1 MTATLI
7 GWAGAQENRDAM
19 KERPDVGALV
29 AVPSFLRGRTELV
42 TGRVVSFR
50 NDDGRTF
57 ATVRFNDS
65 RTNTK
70 EDIEFPVELVR
81 PLI

>member
-1 MTATLI
+1 M
-7 GWAGAQENRDAM
+7 Q
-19 KERPDVGALV
+19 ERPDVGALV
-29 AVPSFLRGRTELV
+29 AVPSFVRGRTQLI
-42 TGRVVSFR
+42 TGRVLSLR
-50 NDDGRTF
+50 NDDGRTY

-70 EDIEFPVELVR
+70 EDIEFPLELVQ

>member
-1 MTATLI
+1 M
-7 GWAGAQENRDAM
+7 Q
-19 KERPDVGALV
+19 ERPDVGALV
-29 AVPSFLRGRTELV
+29 AVPSFVRGRTGLV

-50 NDDGRTF
+50 KDDGRTY
-57 ATVRFNDS
+57 ATVRFNDTRS
-65 RTNTK
+65 NTK